1 MEVVKYIGI
10 KNLTFVFTISFTGLC
25 YYFNKN
31 SYQVSLPYQG
41 KYATKKYAV
50 NQARN
55 QRKGGGERSTL
66 PFFQN

>member
-31 SYQVSLPYQG
+31 SYQVSLPYQA
-41 KYATKKYAV
+41 KYTTKKYAV
-50 NQARN
+50 NLARY
-55 QRKGGGERSTL
+55 
-66 PFFQN
+66 